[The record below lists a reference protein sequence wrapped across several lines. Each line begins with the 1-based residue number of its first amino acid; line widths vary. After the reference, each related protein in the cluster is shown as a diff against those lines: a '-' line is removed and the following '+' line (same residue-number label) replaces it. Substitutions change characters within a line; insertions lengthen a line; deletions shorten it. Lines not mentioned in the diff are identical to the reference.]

1 MRSRVSVIRKPLF
14 IHCYVLMLQ
23 FKWTLLFSGLTLILG
38 GRSVYAKPLNSEDV
52 ESLLP
57 ATPETT
63 NETVAAII
71 QDPVVKNAVQY
82 AVGNGSLS
90 GLVVKK
96 HIVIIPANAPDQ
108 ILSHRHQIL
117 VAPMSHLED
126 IRKNITEDLLTE
138 TEPPENN
145 QSDESVLIYQPMLED
160 DANEES
166 ESTTLSNNIEN
177 SKDLND
183 KLIDILPSIKPQVEL
198 PEGTVTQKINVSKIA
213 DKDIPVPVVAVLD
226 PSKEANDKIESS
238 IVALLPNINPTT
250 IDDKLN
256 YLETNREEIQ
266 RDVQRYID
274 ESSFSIDPEIW
285 KRSIESD
292 SEIGSSSPTTYDS
305 QIKNV
310 DYLTPDKYNLPAIIL
325 VTRDVQLP
333 PYPWKSKDN
342 QNNPMKDNQEDMST
356 AEDIV
361 FRPLFRFRQE
371 ARRRSEGYSD
381 RGYNSYQNY
390 DSYSRRRYRPRYSSD
405 YY

>member
-1 MRSRVSVIRKPLF
+1 MKYLSS
-14 IHCYVLMLQ
+14 

-38 GRSVYAKPLNSEDV
+38 GGNVYTKPLNSEDV

-57 ATPETT
+57 ATPQTT

-96 HIVIIPANAPDQ
+96 HVVIIPANAPDQ
-108 ILSHRHQIL
+108 VLSHRQQIL
-117 VAPMSHLED
+117 VAPTSHLED
-126 IRKNITEDLLTE
+126 IRKNITEDLQTE
-138 TEPPENN
+138 TELPE
-145 QSDESVLIYQPMLED
+145 ESVLTYQPMIED

-166 ESTTLSNNIEN
+166 ESTLYLVNHDTTLSNDIVEDPN
-177 SKDLND
+177 DHLN
-183 KLIDILPSIKPQVEL
+183 KLKEILPSIKPEVEL

-226 PSKEANDKIESS
+226 PSKETNDKIESS

-250 IDDKLN
+250 VDDRLN
-256 YLETNREEIQ
+256 YLEANRKEIQ

-274 ESSFSIDPEIW
+274 ESSLSIDPEIW
-285 KRSIESD
+285 KRSMESEP
-292 SEIGSSSPTTYDS
+292 EIGSSPTTYDS
-305 QIKNV
+305 QIQNV
-310 DYLTPDKYNLPAIIL
+310 NYLESERYDLPTIIL
-325 VTRDVQLP
+325 VPRDVQLP
-333 PYPWKSKDN
+333 YLWKSKNN
-342 QNNPMKDNQEDMST
+342 QNNPSKDNEEDMST

-371 ARRRSEGYSD
+371 ARRRSDAYNN

-390 DSYSRRRYRPRYSSD
+390 DSYPRRRYRPRYSSYD

>member
-1 MRSRVSVIRKPLF
+1 MKYLSS
-14 IHCYVLMLQ
+14 
-23 FKWTLLFSGLTLILG
+23 FKWILLFPGLTLILG
-38 GRSVYAKPLNSEDV
+38 GGSVYAKPLNSDDV

-57 ATPETT
+57 ATPQTT

-96 HIVIIPANAPDQ
+96 HVVIIPANAPDQ
-108 ILSHRHQIL
+108 ILSHRQQIL
-117 VAPMSHLED
+117 VAPTSHLED
-126 IRKNITEDLLTE
+126 IRKNITEGLQTE
-138 TEPPENN
+138 TELPEDNR
-145 QSDESVLIYQPMLED
+145 SEESVLTYQPMIED

-166 ESTTLSNNIEN
+166 ESTWYLENHDTTLSNDIVEDPN
-177 SKDLND
+177 DQYD
-183 KLIDILPSIKPQVEL
+183 KLKDILPSIKPEVEL

-226 PSKEANDKIESS
+226 PSKETNDKIESS
-238 IVALLPNINPTT
+238 IVALLPNINPSTVN
-250 IDDKLN
+250 DRLN
-256 YLETNREEIQ
+256 YLEANRKEIQ

-274 ESSFSIDPEIW
+274 ESSLSIDPEIW
-285 KRSIESD
+285 KRSVEGEP
-292 SEIGSSSPTTYDS
+292 EIGSSSTTYDS
-305 QIKNV
+305 QIPNV
-310 DYLTPDKYNLPAIIL
+310 DYLETERYNLPTIIL
-325 VTRDVQLP
+325 VPRDVQLP
-333 PYPWKSKDN
+333 YLWKSKDN
-342 QNNPMKDNQEDMST
+342 QNNPSKDNEENMST

-371 ARRRSEGYSD
+371 ARRRSDAYSN

-390 DSYSRRRYRPRYSSD
+390 DSYSRRRYRPRYSYD